1 MCTVWCR
8 ASPASTAKRPRP
20 APGSR
25 GRHARTSGEGW
36 AMETNVDEQLKGAV
50 ATLNGLI
57 AMTEKLGL
65 RDSAQF
71 LAMAK
76 LHLQLDLNGVSDNEF
91 RALCAALEGK
101 TTTPG
106 SDARARATR
115 ERSRRTGEKRA
126 PRRWQCPEDAPTP
139 RGGR

>member
-1 MCTVWCR
+1 
-8 ASPASTAKRPRP
+8 
-20 APGSR
+20 
-25 GRHARTSGEGW
+25 
-36 AMETNVDEQLKGAV
+36 METNADEQLEQAV

-76 LHLQLDLNGVSDNEF
+76 LHLQLDLNGVSDREF
-91 RALCAALEGK
+91 RALCDALEGK
-101 TTTPG
+101 AGKPG
-106 SDARARATR
+106 SDTRQRATR
-115 ERSRRTGEKRA
+115 GRSRHAGEKRA

-139 RGGR
+139 RGGRGRRAG